1 MGDYSVKAVLSAV
14 DKNFSSTMKSVLG
27 YTNNLKSTLTSG
39 IGFGAMM
46 AIGQSAVST
55 VMNKMSSLSKETIE
69 TSDSM
74 QKLQQAMRFSGY
86 AESEIQR
93 IAGATGTL
101 KTYADKTVFS
111 LQDVMS
117 TFGALSAN
125 GIKDA
130 DKLTEAVGNAVAVFG
145 GGARE
150 YSSVALAFSQAMA
163 AGSLHAQDWNQILN
177 ASPQLA
183 GGLRKELIR
192 LNPVLGKDFKG
203 AMEDGAITADLLAE
217 AMNNIGMTDM
227 AKEAA
232 TSVTTFEGAMGNL
245 EATAVS
251 GMMKLYDTFAKPK
264 VIDAIN
270 GLNDKVGAGFDWL
283 STTIPTA
290 IDKISPYWNVFK
302 TDFIEVKDAFG
313 DAASAIA
320 GDVGELTGAF
330 GSTESVDNFSSVI
343 GTATDALKTFAGFCE
358 EHSET
363 IAKVITILPKLY
375 VAYKGFKIVKT
386 VAPFVGAFTGAV
398 GGLVKLGLSKLA
410 PNLFNVAK
418 GQDAVGKSSGA
429 SSKKMLT
436 SAKSFMMLGI
446 GVLAVSAGFYLLA
459 QSAVAV
465 ANAGPLAVGVLVG
478 LAGTVTALSVG
489 MIKMLSTMSG
499 GTKKLSAMSAA
510 MLALGTSILLISAG
524 FWVLSDAAVRLADA
538 GPLAVGAMAGLVVGL
553 GALLVV
559 AKSVAPALTA
569 GAAGFVAFGASV
581 VLAGVGITILT
592 NAAINL
598 ANAGPLAIGVM
609 VGMVAAVALLAVGA
623 AALGPALTVG
633 AVGFLAFGA
642 AIVLVAAGALIASAA
657 LAIVASTLPTVVQ
670 YGASGAVAIAA
681 LGAAMLVFG
690 AGAAVAG
697 GGCLVLT
704 AGLLGLTVGL
714 AAAAVGFVAFGTGA
728 AVCAA
733 GVALLAAAMAAAAIS
748 IISVMEGV
756 SDVITSVGEAISGVL
771 DSLAGVFDSIG
782 TSALNAGK
790 GFKQLASGVKTLTSL
805 NLLDMGAS
813 LAAVATGIAAIT
825 AVSGGLGSAGT
836 GMRNLGAGLVIIST
850 SGTSASASIM
860 AVATSIAPLASAVA
874 GLSPSMQTASVAIQ
888 SFASGALSAFAS
900 LSGATGGIMILV
912 SGVGTLTVV
921 LLSARASVSGFTEA
935 IGVIN
940 GSARNAGSSMQTLR
954 TAAMSVGPAF
964 TSAGNAGKSAMKQ
977 VDSAFSSAAAKA
989 PASGQKIGR
998 GFTDGLRASF
1008 PAAVATA
1015 RSASSS
1021 VIAALRSS
1029 SGGAY
1034 SCGVYIGQ
1042 GFANG
1047 MASTLGYVRSVAT
1060 QLAAAAEVAI
1070 VAKSKIG
1077 SPSKVTTKL
1086 GKWFGIGWVNG
1097 VGSMVKDAINVAKE
1111 LVEIPK
1117 IDAPKPEL
1125 AFAGGYNSKN
1135 LSDDY
1140 DYYNNATYHI
1150 TVVSELDGRE
1160 IARGTVKYNQEEM
1173 DKIQRRN
1180 VRKQGHR

>member
-145 GGARE
+145 GGAQE

-436 SAKSFMMLGI
+436 SAKSFMMLGV

-756 SDVITSVGEAISGVL
+756 SDVITSVGDAISGVL

-860 AVATSIAPLASAVA
+860 AVATSITPLASAVA

-998 GFTDGLRASF
+998 GFTDGLRANF

>member
-1 MGDYSVKAVLSAV
+1 MGDFSVKAVLSAV
-14 DKNFSSTMKSVLG
+14 DKNFSSTMKSALG
-27 YTNNLKSTLTSG
+27 YTNSLKSTLTSG
-39 IGFGAMM
+39 IGFGVMM
-46 AIGQSAVST
+46 AIGQKAISVVANST
-55 VMNKMSSLSKETIE
+55 AGLVNEIDSSNAAWKTFSSNMQMVGKNTDEIVGIKKELQAFAEQTIYNS
-69 TSDSM
+69 SDM
-74 QKLQQAMRFSGY
+74 A
-86 AESEIQR
+86 
-93 IAGATGTL
+93 
-101 KTYADKTVFS
+101 
-111 LQDVMS
+111 S
-117 TFGALSAN
+117 TFSQL
-125 GIKDA
+125 
-130 DKLTEAVGNAVAVFG
+130 EAVGTKNTIKLVKGFGGLAAAAENPKQAMKTLSQQATQMAAKPTVAWMDFKLMLEQTPAGIAAVAKQMG
-145 GGARE
+145 KTTAQL
-150 YSSVALAFSQAMA
+150 VADVQDGKVSTEEFFEAISAVGTNDAFTKLATTYKTAGQAM
-163 AGSLHAQDWNQILN
+163 D
-177 ASPQLA
+177 
-183 GGLRKELIR
+183 GLQETVANKLT
-192 LNPVLGKDFKG
+192 PSFDVLSGV
-203 AMEDGAITADLLAE
+203 AISC
-217 AMNNIGMTDM
+217 I
-227 AKEAA
+227 
-232 TSVTTFEGAMGNL
+232 
-245 EATAVS
+245 S
-251 GMMKLYDTFAKPK
+251 G
-264 VIDAIN
+264 II
-270 GLNDKVGAGFDWL
+270 DKVGEMDGDVLASKVSGFVDNA
-283 STTIPTA
+283 S
-290 IDKISPYWNVFK
+290 KYWNVFK

-330 GSTESVDNFSSVI
+330 GSTESVDNFSSVM

-363 IAKVITILPKLY
+363 IAKLITELPKLY
-375 VAYKGFKIVKT
+375 IAYKGFKIVKA
-386 VAPFVGAFTGAV
+386 VAPFVGAFTGAI
-398 GGLVKLGLSKLA
+398 GGLVKMGLSKIA
-410 PNLFNVAK
+410 PKLFGVAK
-418 GQDAVGKSSGA
+418 GQDAVGKSSRA
-429 SSKKMLT
+429 SSKKMLA
-436 SAKSFMMLGI
+436 SAKSFVMLGA

-465 ANAGPLAVGVLVG
+465 ANAGPLAVGVLAG

-510 MLALGTSILLISAG
+510 MLALGASILLISAG

-559 AKSVAPALTA
+559 AKSVAPTLTA
-569 GAAGFVAFGASV
+569 GAAGFIAFGASV
-581 VLAGVGITILT
+581 ILAGVGITILT

-697 GGCLVLT
+697 VGCLVLT

-728 AVCAA
+728 AVCAV

-756 SDVITSVGEAISGVL
+756 SDVITSVGDAISGVL

-836 GMRNLGAGLVIIST
+836 GMRNLGTGLVIIST

-860 AVATSIAPLASAVA
+860 AVATSIAPLASAVT

-912 SGVGTLTVV
+912 FGVGTLTVV

-964 TSAGNAGKSAMKQ
+964 SSAGNAGKSAMKQ
-977 VDSAFSSAAAKA
+977 IDSAFSSAAAKA

-1008 PAAVATA
+1008 PAVVATA

-1097 VGSMVKDAINVAKE
+1097 VGSMVKDAIDVAKE

-1150 TVVSELDGRE
+1150 TVVSKLDGRE
-1160 IARGTVKYNQEEM
+1160 IARGTVKYSQEELE
-1173 DKIQRRN
+1173 KIQKCNNRRKGI
-1180 VRKQGHR
+1180 R